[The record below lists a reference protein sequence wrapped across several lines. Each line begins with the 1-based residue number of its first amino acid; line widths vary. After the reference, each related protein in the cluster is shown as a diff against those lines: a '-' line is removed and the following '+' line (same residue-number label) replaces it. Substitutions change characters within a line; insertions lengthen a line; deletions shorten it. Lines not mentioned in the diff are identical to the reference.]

1 MQPVNIRN
9 MKNRIILMLHGVG
22 AKEIAWHR
30 HGDMLLNDCLSM
42 KQMLQIRPY
51 RVLIIRKQWQVI
63 LSIKILMEM
72 VRLQKRIWF
81 PLDTR
86 LLLKSYMALVF
97 LPVTK
102 VLISH
107 ASSKARHV
115 LHSGLIRKTQLL
127 LLATKEPY

>member
-1 MQPVNIRN
+1 M
-9 MKNRIILMLHGVG
+9 
-22 AKEIAWHR
+22 A
-30 HGDMLLNDCLSM
+30 GD
-42 KQMLQIRPY
+42 
-51 RVLIIRKQWQVI
+51 
-63 LSIKILMEM
+63 IKYKDINGD

-115 LHSGLIRKTQLL
+115 LHSGLIRKTQPPFIGNQRTLL
-127 LLATKEPY
+127 KAYADDHWSERKS